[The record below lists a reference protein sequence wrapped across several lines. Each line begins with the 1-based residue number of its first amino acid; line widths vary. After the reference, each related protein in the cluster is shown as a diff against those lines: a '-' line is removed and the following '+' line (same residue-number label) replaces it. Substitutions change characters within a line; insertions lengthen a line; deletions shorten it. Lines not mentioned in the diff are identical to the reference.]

1 MAFPPRR
8 ILLATDFSP
17 CAEKAGDAAVELAR
31 SSGAELGL
39 VHVVT
44 LPSYVETSLSVV
56 GAGAPSVDLGEVI
69 QKRVDQ
75 SMEREARRLEALGRK
90 PAALHVEEGPP
101 AQQIAVR
108 AKESGYDLVV
118 CGTHGRSGV
127 AHAIL
132 GSVAEGVVRRS
143 PVPVLTVRGG

>member
-17 CAEKAGDAAVELAR
+17 GAEKAGDAAVALAKAFT
-31 SSGAELGL
+31 AELGL

-56 GAGAPSVDLGEVI
+56 GAGVASVDLGAVI
-69 QKRVDQ
+69 AKRVEQ
-75 SMEREARRLEALGRK
+75 SMAKESRRLEALGRK
-90 PAALHVEEGPP
+90 PAWLHVEEGPP
-101 AQQIAVR
+101 AQLVTVR
-108 AKESGYDLVV
+108 AQESGYDLVV